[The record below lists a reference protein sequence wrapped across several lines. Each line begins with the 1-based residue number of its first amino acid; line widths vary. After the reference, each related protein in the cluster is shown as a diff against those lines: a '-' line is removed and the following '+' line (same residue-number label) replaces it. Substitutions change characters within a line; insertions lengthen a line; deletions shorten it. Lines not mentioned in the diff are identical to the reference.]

1 MDIKQQVT
9 QRRGELI
16 VGDREQF
23 LPQDQV
29 KPFEAGMSLTCIF
42 LRRQA
47 LHTVWCRNHG
57 KSDHLEV
64 KENGKII
71 LR

>member
-1 MDIKQQVT
+1 MDIKQQVA
-9 QRRGELI
+9 QRRGEVI

-29 KPFEAGMSLTCIF
+29 KPCEAGMSLTCSF
-42 LRRQA
+42 VRRQA
-47 LHTVWCRNHG
+47 LHTVWCRNREESG
-57 KSDHLEV
+57 HLEV

>member
-1 MDIKQQVT
+1 VA
-9 QRRGELI
+9 QRRGEVI

-23 LPQDQV
+23 LPQYQV
-29 KPFEAGMSLTCIF
+29 KPCEAGMNLTCSF

-57 KSDHLEV
+57 ENGHLEV